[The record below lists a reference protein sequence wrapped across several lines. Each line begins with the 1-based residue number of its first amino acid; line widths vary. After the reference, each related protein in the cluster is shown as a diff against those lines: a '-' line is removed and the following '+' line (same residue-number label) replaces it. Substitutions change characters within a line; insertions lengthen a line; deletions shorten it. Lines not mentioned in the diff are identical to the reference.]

1 MSTESTTTTTIATM
15 KTLPMKFK
23 AMHYAILAYITQSD
37 EFTAVQKVSLIAKL
51 PVLDTIE
58 NQISF
63 YEKMVD
69 FKIVEKDIVK
79 PMIKKGKQDTAKA
92 TASASAITKK
102 PRASKK
108 QKVEVTAVLSTNSTP
123 SQTQKLTLPTLIIE
137 EVVNNVINEVPKNEV
152 PKNEVNEVPKNEVKA
167 VPKNEVVP
175 KVVKKA
181 AASAKKVPKEAKAAP
196 AEKKKRTVKK
206 IVPKTTLPEQEET
219 DNQQP
224 NEEMLLTDEMK
235 EEPYHNQ
242 KLERPVLKRALN
254 KVEDIEVEH
263 WLIFREGIKYWTTDE
278 EEQNGIVYDYD
289 HDTDGDGVP
298 GTVVGKLVNGKLL
311 LN

>member
-1 MSTESTTTTTIATM
+1 MSTESTTTTIATM

-123 SQTQKLTLPTLIIE
+123 SQTQTELKLTLPTLIIE

-167 VPKNEVVP
+167 VPK
-175 KVVKKA
+175 VVKKAA

-311 LN
+311 LNN